1 MKIIKPQ
8 SLGVLHK
15 PYCFLGRHY
24 FVVSAIGFFRLGA
37 DNPRFLTENVNWPQ
51 VIASL
56 PVGQVLD
63 EVMPKQQAEVLLLC
77 SAYSPNQQPV
87 TQLPVQLCMADASG
101 AVSIVKNLCVMGD
114 REWHAG
120 IFSSRSITKPKP
132 FTQMPLD
139 YSRAAGGAGYAIN
152 PIGCG
157 GKTGLLGAKS
167 GAMPN
172 IGYPVSTH
180 KQWQHSIAAGFGPIA
195 IGNATR
201 QKKFGRYN
209 QAWLKQDA
217 PGFAR
222 DMDWS
227 VFNVAPPD
235 QWAKQFFQGGEKYS
249 LQHLHPKK
257 PLIQGELPRLQ
268 ARAFMLQH
276 EQTPA
281 DASEITLQMD
291 TVWFLPE
298 HDLGVVI
305 YHGKTEISDSDALD
319 VSVLMIAYDDP
330 RAAKPLSHY
339 QAVMALRMDKTTA
352 SQHVFND
359 SQLAACHSVDEL
371 ARRAQAQTAAEAAA
385 LAKSQKRL
393 DLLDAQYWAK
403 RGIAA
408 PVGHQAARAELPVL
422 GLMTAQT
429 AVEGDFDLSE
439 IMAKAKALLIEV
451 QENAKKALQT
461 IVQKPKPA
469 VVPEQQL
476 AAAIERAIVPAY
488 DLLAQP
494 EAGCD
499 PLIAHQLAAI
509 ERKNSEAKYTKPGE
523 YEAARQAVLKMPSLR
538 RQGRRAAP
546 SVLLPALPLLPEVA
560 LELGAQ
566 IKQWLLCGISLAG
579 RDLAGAS
586 LVGLDFSGADL
597 REVMLEGADLSGAKF
612 VGANLQGAVLTGAIL
627 DAADFTAANLYQA
640 NLSTSQG
647 VAVCFQQANLSY
659 AQALNASWQNAN
671 LQGANLQRLLG
682 IKLNLRGSRLDNAC
696 ANKATLVEVMADDTS
711 WQDASLEKT
720 VFLRASLQRSDFSR
734 ARLYKSVFNEA
745 QLNSSIWVNAV
756 LDSVQAGGTSDWSR
770 ANLSAVTA
778 KKCSFHGANFS
789 LANFQ
794 HAQTLRCDFGSCD
807 FESAELDDALFSY
820 PLMYQATLTRVSA
833 KNTEFFQ
840 AMCRKTNFTGADLS
854 TATFAQCELS
864 ESIAVDGLTE
874 RARRTA

>member
-15 PYCFLGRHY
+15 PYAFLGRNY

-37 DNPRFLTENVNWPQ
+37 DNPRFLTENINWPH
-51 VIASL
+51 VMASL
-56 PVGQVLD
+56 PTGQVLD
-63 EVMPKQQAEVLLLC
+63 EVMPKQHAEVLLLG
-77 SAYSPNQQPV
+77 SAYSPNQKPI
-87 TQLPVQLCMADASG
+87 TQLQVQLCVADANG
-101 AVSIVKNLCVMGD
+101 APSILKNLCVTGD
-114 REWHAG
+114 REWRAG

-132 FTQMPLD
+132 FIQMPLD

-157 GKTGLLGAKS
+157 GKTGLFGAKS

-172 IGYPVSTH
+172 IGYPISTD
-180 KQWQHSIAAGFGPIA
+180 KKWQQSVAAGFSPIA

-209 QAWLKQDA
+209 QTWLKQDA

-222 DMDWS
+222 DIDWS

-235 QWAKQFFQGGEKYS
+235 QWAKQFFQGGEQYS
-249 LQHLHPKK
+249 LQNLHPKK
-257 PLIQGELPRLQ
+257 PLIQGQLPRLQ
-268 ARAFMLQH
+268 ARAFILQH

-319 VSVLMIAYDDP
+319 VSTLMIAYDDP
-330 RAAKPLSHY
+330 RTPKPLSHY
-339 QAVMALRMDKTTA
+339 QDVMALRMDKTTA

-359 SQLAACHSVDEL
+359 SQLAACHSADEL
-371 ARRAQAQTAAEAAA
+371 ARRAQAQAAAEAAA
-385 LAKSQKRL
+385 LAKSQNRL

-403 RGIAA
+403 RGIAPPA
-408 PVGHQAARAELPVL
+408 DHKVARAELPVL

-429 AVEGDFDLSE
+429 ALEGDFDLSE
-439 IMAKAKALLIEV
+439 IMAKAKALVIDA
-451 QENAKKALQT
+451 QEKGKKALEA
-461 IVQKPKPA
+461 IVQKPKEA
-469 VVPEQQL
+469 IVPEQQL
-476 AAAIERAIVPAY
+476 TAAIERAIVPAY

-494 EAGCD
+494 DVGCD
-499 PLIAHQLAAI
+499 PLIAHQLTAI
-509 ERKNSEAKYTKPGE
+509 DCKNSEGKYTKPGE
-523 YEAARQAVLKMPSLR
+523 YEAARQSVLTLPSLR

-546 SVLLPALPLLPEVA
+546 SVLLPVLPLLPEVA

-566 IKQWLLCGISLAG
+566 IKQWLLAGICLAG
-579 RDLAGAS
+579 RDLAGANLS
-586 LVGLDFSGADL
+586 GVDFSGADL

-612 VGANLQGAVLTGAIL
+612 VGANLQGAVLTGATL
-627 DAADFTAANLYQA
+627 NAADFTSANLYQA

-647 VAVCFQQANLSY
+647 VGVCFQQANLSY
-659 AQALNASWQNAN
+659 THALNATWQNTN

-682 IKLNLRGSRLDNAC
+682 IKLNLRGSQLANAC
-696 ANKATLVEVMADDTS
+696 ANKATLVEVMADDTC
-711 WQDASLEKT
+711 WQEASLEKT

-745 QLNSSIWVNAV
+745 QLNSSIWINTV
-756 LDSVQAGGTSDWSR
+756 LDSVQAGGKSDWSG
-770 ANLSAVTA
+770 ANLTAVTA
-778 KKCSFHGANFS
+778 KKCNFHGANFS
-789 LANFQ
+789 SAHFQ
-794 HAQTLRCDFGSCD
+794 QAQTLRCDFGSCD
-807 FESAELDDALFSY
+807 FESALLNDALFSY
-820 PLMYQATLTRVSA
+820 PLMYQAKLTGVSA

-864 ESIAVDGLTE
+864 ESIGVDGLTE